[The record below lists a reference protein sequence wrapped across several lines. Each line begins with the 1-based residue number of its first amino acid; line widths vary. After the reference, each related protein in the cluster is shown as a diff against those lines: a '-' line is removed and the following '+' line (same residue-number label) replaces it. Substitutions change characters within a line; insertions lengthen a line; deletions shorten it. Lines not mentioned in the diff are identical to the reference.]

1 MCVIAF
7 VCLCQ
12 CLWQCMW
19 RRRAC
24 ATILGASICV
34 RRILHVHVSP
44 LCPRLSPSAHTC
56 VCYYT
61 QRWLSD
67 LQASWVHIAASTPG
81 AAPPGNLSPL
91 FESCLAVVR
100 RCKTFGRPGFKQTVR
115 NGILFADAED
125 DVRAHGSDCVCLCVD
140 MRPCSLRKRLK

>member
-1 MCVIAF
+1 VCVIAF
-7 VCLCQ
+7 VCVSVCGSVCGEGVRVQPYWEPPFVSDSSCMLMCHP
-12 CLWQCMW
+12 CLP
-19 RRRAC
+19 
-24 ATILGASICV
+24 AS
-34 RRILHVHVSP
+34 LP
-44 LCPRLSPSAHTC
+44 LLTP

-125 DVRAHGSDCVCLCVD
+125 DVRAYGSDCVCLCVD
-140 MRPCSLRKRLK
+140 MRPCSLRERCN